1 MEFDIRCISE
11 NWQSY
16 VYRNWSYF
24 QFFPNC
30 SINHSP
36 ILTGI
41 SIFSRIFFW
50 RTKNRLKVRTV
61 IYLYNDNNKNRKSSR
76 RKLGREFP
84 GKTTL
89 SFPNTRFALLQ
100 PTGSFS
106 KYLQPCLDS
115 ISCAQIHAI
124 RARVREPR
132 DTFRDDRSRKSFHR
146 LFFFSFFARTR
157 A

>member
-1 MEFDIRCISE
+1 MILFPIFSKLLDKSFT
-11 NWQSY
+11 NS
-16 VYRNWSYF
+16 YRNF
-24 QFFPNC
+24 N
-30 SINHSP
+30 
-36 ILTGI
+36 ILAHTL
-41 SIFSRIFFW
+41 
-50 RTKNRLKVRTV
+50 TKNRLKVRTV
-61 IYLYNDNNKNRKSSR
+61 IYLHVDNNKNRKSSR

-146 LFFFSFFARTR
+146 LFFFLFFCENACVAYVGRSK
-157 A
+157 